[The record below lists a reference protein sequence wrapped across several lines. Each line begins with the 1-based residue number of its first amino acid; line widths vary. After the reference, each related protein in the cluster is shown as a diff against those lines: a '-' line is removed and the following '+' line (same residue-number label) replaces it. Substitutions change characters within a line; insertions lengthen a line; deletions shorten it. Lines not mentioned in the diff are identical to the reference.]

1 MWLSGF
7 LFTDVLPPTFA
18 CSASFLCLRAATFL
32 IRLWG
37 WRREGDGEE
46 GREPRND
53 KRRKEGRK
61 GGEGEGR
68 GGEGREGEKGGEG
81 GKRKRWKR
89 RREVKLDLNRYTDVD
104 VLHSHGC
111 SMAVTSMQRLPPCV
125 SSSAGVFP
133 KAAHFSQFADTQ
145 YNSTD
150 IVRCI

>member
-61 GGEGEGR
+61 GEGGEGEGR
-68 GGEGREGEKGGEG
+68 REGRGGRKKEEMEEEERSEIRLEQIHRRG
-81 GKRKRWKR
+81 CVAQPWLFHGK
-89 RREVKLDLNRYTDVD
+89 
-104 VLHSHGC
+104 H
-111 SMAVTSMQRLPPCV
+111 AALPPCV

-133 KAAHFSQFADTQ
+133 KATHFSQFADTQ

-150 IVRCI
+150 LVRCI